1 MFNNTEVGV
10 IEGEPILP
18 LILLKEA
25 LKARVA
31 AYKKAIEDTIK
42 ATAVA
47 EDAIKAVAVVAE
59 DTIVELSKP
68 IELDSDN
75 YTYTAFKDINNT
87 KVIRVE
93 DLIKSFF
100 LT

>member
-31 AYKKAIEDTIK
+31 AYKKAIEDAVK

-47 EDAIKAVAVVAE
+47 EDAIKAAVVAAE
-59 DTIVELSKP
+59 DTVVEPSKP

-75 YTYTAFKDINNT
+75 YTYTAFKDINNI
-87 KVIRVE
+87 KAIRVE
-93 DLIKSFF
+93 DLIKSSF